1 MKSLTEYLEE
11 CLNYELSKI
20 DESLFVFDGY
30 EILLIDTIELLENNL
45 DKNIIKHKFENL
57 FFNELNLYIDR

>member
-20 DESLFVFDGY
+20 DESLSVFDGC
-30 EILLIDTIELLENNL
+30 EILLIDTIELLENN
-45 DKNIIKHKFENL
+45 
-57 FFNELNLYIDR
+57 FNVTQIDYFI